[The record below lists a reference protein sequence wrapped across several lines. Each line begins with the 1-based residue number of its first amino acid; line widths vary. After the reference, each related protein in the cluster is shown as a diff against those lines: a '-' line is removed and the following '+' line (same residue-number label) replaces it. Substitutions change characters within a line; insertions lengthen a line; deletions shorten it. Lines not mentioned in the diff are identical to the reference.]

1 MCDTIDGKDPEQ
13 ANPHTERVGS
23 WLSGVGGGGWRWL
36 LIGAGFPFRVMECS
50 GIRPWSWLH
59 RASGVV
65 PVVKQWH

>member
-50 GIRPWSWLH
+50 ALDHGHGCTGLLGWY
-59 RASGVV
+59 
-65 PVVKQWH
+65 QW